1 MNDYDQQELG
11 TMTVRCILCRGL
23 VIYKDGDMTRFSS
36 HLANEHGAF
45 FDVEYLLASC
55 FMDENQ
61 KRVIANP
68 VLGVSEI
75 PVSTHSNVKMEK
87 PGMETVDQLEAW
99 KQSIIDPVESSQ
111 LPGPVED
118 SPMLQP
124 EVPLDASAEEVIND
138 QKDNADPKR
147 RHCDHCDKSYSRN
160 EALKKHILK
169 AHGPSTNMEVSNVIA
184 EAPET
189 VNEASEAVDDF
200 TNETSEAM
208 DDSTNEV
215 TDHSTLTDSAF
226 EESFDAAADS
236 LMESLDKELMDLE
249 NGITADEKPDKVE
262 DKIENSENS
271 EITETAKTKK
281 EIPKQKRE
289 SYQNYEAIAEK
300 LLSEGI
306 DFKKSAYFTKT
317 RQVITSVANNEAKFT
332 EGISFLPEG
341 WKIRTLEAKDKGKV
355 VTHKHYLTPTKF
367 VLKATMAVV
376 EYLRLEG
383 RIKPEEIL
391 KIAENLRV
399 GPKKLKKL
407 FANESSEDSTPN
419 EETVAEA

>member
-11 TMTVRCILCRGL
+11 SMTVRCILCRGL

-75 PVSTHSNVKMEK
+75 PASTHQNVKMEK
-87 PGMETVDQLEAW
+87 PGMETADQLEAW

-118 SPMLQP
+118 STLLQP
-124 EVPLDASAEEVIND
+124 EVPLDASVDEVFND
-138 QKDNADPKR
+138 QKENADPKR
-147 RHCDHCDKSYSRN
+147 RHCDQCDKSYSRN

-169 AHGPSTNMEVSNVIA
+169 AHGPSTNMVSNVIA

-249 NGITADEKPDKVE
+249 NGINTDETPNKVE
-262 DKIENSENS
+262 EKNSENMVTS
-271 EITETAKTKK
+271 ETAMTKK
-281 EIPKQKRE
+281 DKQESSKQKRE
-289 SYQNYEAIAEK
+289 PYQYYEAIVEK

-306 DFKKSAYFTKT
+306 DIKKSAYFTKT

-341 WKIRTLEAKDKGKV
+341 WKIRTIEAKDKGKV

-383 RIKPEEIL
+383 KIKPDEIL
-391 KIAENLRV
+391 KIAESLRV

-407 FANESSEDSTPN
+407 FANEGSD